1 MKDYMAELMLEKKIK
16 KMTQE
21 EPDNPELMVL
31 IDKWFLITEKRI
43 RPVRRFIEKFMERH
57 LKQSDA
63 DFEEW
68 LNK

>member
-31 IDKWFLITEKRI
+31 IDKWFWITEKRI
-43 RPVRRFIEKFMERH
+43 RPVSRFIEKFMERH
-57 LKQSDA
+57 LKQSDTE
-63 DFEEW
+63 FEEW